1 MANIASKKSP
11 TKPLGKIPFTMY
23 DFGWVVLCIGMA
35 IGAGTVVMPIQI
47 GLKGIWVFILAFMIA
62 YPATYMLQK
71 LYMNTLSESEEC
83 EDYTN
88 IITQYLGSNWGIALG
103 VIYFLMLIHGIFI
116 YSLSVIFDSASYLNT
131 FGVTEGVLSDSL
143 IYRIVVFSLLVF
155 IASKGEKLLF
165 KISGPMVI
173 VKVGIIIT
181 LGLVMIPYWNFNNIT
196 AFPALGDF
204 TRDVLLTVPFVFF
217 SAVFVQILNPMN
229 IAYRKLEPDKRVAT
243 YRAIRAHRLAY
254 IILVTII
261 LFFAFSFTF
270 SISHEQAVSAFEQNI
285 SALAIAAK
293 VIPGTIVCIMTTM
306 LNIFAVL
313 TAFFGIYLGFQES
326 VKGLVINLLSR
337 FMDKEKINHALLNI
351 LISVCIVALLTAWV
365 STGFSVVVFFQIGS
379 PLYAIVSCL
388 IPVYL
393 VFRVAKLKKFND
405 WKAWCVLAFGILL
418 LIAPFFKY
426 LE

>member
-1 MANIASKKSP
+1 MADMTSTENSAKA
-11 TKPLGKIPFTMY
+11 LGKIPFTMY
-23 DFGWVVLCIGMA
+23 DAGWVVLCIGMA

-88 IITQYLGSNWGIALG
+88 IITQYLGSNWGVALG

-116 YSLSVIFDSASYLNT
+116 YSLSVIFDSASYLHT
-131 FGVTEGVLSDSL
+131 FGVTEGVLSSSL
-143 IYRIVVFSLLVF
+143 IYRVAVFAALIF

-173 VKVGIIIT
+173 VKVGIIVS
-181 LGLVMIPYWNFNNIT
+181 LGLVMIPHWDFNNIT
-196 AFPALGDF
+196 AFPPIGDF
-204 TRDVLLTVPFVFF
+204 TRDVLLTVPFAFF

-229 IAYRKLEPDKRVAT
+229 IAYRKLESDKRVAT
-243 YRAIRAHRLAY
+243 YRAIRAHRVAY
-254 IILVTII
+254 ITLVTII
-261 LFFAFSFTF
+261 LFFSFSFTF

-285 SALAIAAK
+285 SALAIAAQ
-293 VIPGTIVCIMTTM
+293 VIPGAVVSVMTTV

-326 VKGLVINLLSR
+326 VKGLAVNILSR
-337 FMDKEKINHALLNI
+337 FMDKEKINHTVLNI
-351 LISVCIVALLTAWV
+351 CISVFIVALLTAWV
-365 STGFSVVVFFQIGS
+365 STGFPVVVFFQIGS

-393 VFRVAKLKKFND
+393 VFRVAKLKKFKD
-405 WKAWCVLAFGILL
+405 WKAWCVMGFGILL